1 MKATM
6 WFQRK
11 VSVLKTVIT
20 MTVNTVNETASC
32 MTFSWIRLKGPP
44 FCIAPMRLAGIMK
57 EYSNKATPHD
67 IRMTRKS
74 GQSFEL
80 GTISSSFSCP
90 YQAKVMKT
98 LETMSKRMV

>member
-1 MKATM
+1 M
-6 WFQRK
+6 
-11 VSVLKTVIT
+11 
-20 MTVNTVNETASC
+20 
-32 MTFSWIRLKGPP
+32 
-44 FCIAPMRLAGIMK
+44 AGIMK
-57 EYSNKATPHD
+57 EYSNKAMPHD

-74 GQSFEL
+74 GQSFDE